1 MKKLLLLS
9 ALLILGCSGDESN
22 QNNNISDGE
31 ISYFFELEVFGVVN
45 RVEGIANLTTPPM
58 GQSPNSCFTIYGAE
72 TYVWLSIADI
82 TNNDF
87 VTGEYF
93 TFQLSI
99 EEPQVGN
106 SNVGIALNLTGGFMH
121 DAMNNATGTSNSE
134 IVGLVFREIPG
145 DWYENSHLNR
155 MMTDIQIT
163 DLGQSGS
170 RTFKATYEKTVYFA
184 TLGEGGS
191 GLNASIPT
199 TLRIEMNL
207 LRQ

>member
-106 SNVGIALNLTGGFMH
+106 SNVGYST
-121 DAMNNATGTSNSE
+121 
-134 IVGLVFREIPG
+134 
-145 DWYENSHLNR
+145 
-155 MMTDIQIT
+155 
-163 DLGQSGS
+163 
-170 RTFKATYEKTVYFA
+170 
-184 TLGEGGS
+184 
-191 GLNASIPT
+191 
-199 TLRIEMNL
+199 
-207 LRQ
+207 